1 MSKWNKMNWVDA
13 TITKDSGKKVDSTQ
27 MLKGEGAM
35 SSDQNESNPQ
45 KEYKTSG
52 KGFSGPFG
60 DRLGSKG

>member
-1 MSKWNKMNWVDA
+1 MGSYNKKDWVNA
-13 TITKDSGKKVDSTQ
+13 TITQSSGKKVDSTQ

-35 SSDQNESNPQ
+35 SSDQGESNPQ